1 MMDSE
6 DRVAARFMRKRGKS
20 YASIQAYMGYPMP
33 EIVEACKGVEVG
45 GRKVRD
51 IGPAIG
57 FEENGE
63 RRTRAEDANFMFL
76 TAIRQSMGQGQS
88 PAPSRT
94 WITA

>member
-6 DRVAARFMRKRGKS
+6 DRIAARFMRKRGKS

-33 EIVEACKGVEVG
+33 EIVDACKDVVIG
-45 GRKVRD
+45 GPKVRD

-76 TAIRQSMGQGQS
+76 QAVSQSVQG
-88 PAPSRT
+88 PRPLPCAM
-94 WITA
+94 